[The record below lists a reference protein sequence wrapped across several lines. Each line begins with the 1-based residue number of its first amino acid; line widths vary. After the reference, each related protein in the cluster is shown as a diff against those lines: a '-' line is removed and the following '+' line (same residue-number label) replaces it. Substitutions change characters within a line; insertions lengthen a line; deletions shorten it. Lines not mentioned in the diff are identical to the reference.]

1 MVDEDFKKGF
11 VSLNQQDSSIKSVIS
26 TVEKLTT
33 NPALQGKEYSVQSV
47 EGKDFLFGRLFVIK
61 VSLDSATYSAFVYH
75 DQSSE

>member
-47 EGKDFLFGRLFVIK
+47 EGKDFL
-61 VSLDSATYSAFVYH
+61 
-75 DQSSE
+75 SEDCL